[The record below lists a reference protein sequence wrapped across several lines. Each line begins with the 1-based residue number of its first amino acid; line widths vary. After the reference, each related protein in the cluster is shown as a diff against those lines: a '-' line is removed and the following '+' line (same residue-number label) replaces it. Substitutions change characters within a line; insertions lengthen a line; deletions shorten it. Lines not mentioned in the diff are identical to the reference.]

1 MQTAQKLIGGVI
13 ILTAAYLLK
22 AYYSQATSESLSWI
36 IGPTAVLA
44 EMFSSLSFVHE
55 PGYGWVDV
63 QKNVV
68 IAPVCAGVNFL
79 IIAFC
84 MSSFQILW
92 KTRSPRGLVSGV
104 IIGSTASYLLT
115 VIANAARIILSVLM
129 FRLDF
134 YTEWITPE
142 MVHRI
147 TGIIVYY
154 LLLCFYSG
162 AVSYYFRTVDSSRPG
177 LVGRVNRQAM
187 LLAPLFWYVLFSVG
201 IPLANHSLR
210 NNPEL
215 FITHGM
221 TVGLVT
227 TIATLILYKALRL
240 CGFVRSLKGES
251 QCSSGQSSAQKLL
264 ASD

>member
-1 MQTAQKLIGGVI
+1 MQTAQKLIGGAI

-22 AYYSQATSESLSWI
+22 AYYSQASSEDLSWI
-36 IGPTAVLA
+36 ITPTAVLT

-92 KTRSPRGLVSGV
+92 KTRSPRGLISGV
-104 IIGSTASYLLT
+104 MIAGTASYLLT
-115 VIANAARIILSVLM
+115 VIANAARIILSVMM

-134 YTEWITPE
+134 YTEWVTPE

-147 TGIIVYY
+147 TGIVVYY
-154 LLLCFYSG
+154 LLLCFYSCV
-162 AVSYYFRTVDSSRPG
+162 VSCYFRTTDSSRQD
-177 LVGRVNRQAM
+177 LVGLVNRQAM

-201 IPLANHSLR
+201 VPLANNSLG
-210 NNPEL
+210 NDPEL

-227 TIATLILYKALRL
+227 TIVTVILYKTLRL
-240 CGFVRSLKGES
+240 YGFVRSRKGEH
-251 QCSSGQSSAQKLL
+251 QCSSG
-264 ASD
+264 